1 MKKKINIIG
10 VLSILSLMAILGK
23 TTGNSGWYGF
33 LGFLYYL
40 RYFWVIPDEAFIANI
55 QKAATTA
62 FLLEMIALI
71 PSTFI
76 CSLLLER
83 NRIIPT
89 AFGISFAVAIF
100 SFTIILVVLE
110 WKEQQGVSND

>member
-10 VLSILSLMAILGK
+10 FLSILSLIAILGK

-40 RYFWVIPDEAFIANI
+40 RYFWGIPDEAFIANI

-71 PSTFI
+71 PSVFI

-83 NRIIPT
+83 NRFIPT
-89 AFGISFAVAIF
+89 AFGISFAVAMF